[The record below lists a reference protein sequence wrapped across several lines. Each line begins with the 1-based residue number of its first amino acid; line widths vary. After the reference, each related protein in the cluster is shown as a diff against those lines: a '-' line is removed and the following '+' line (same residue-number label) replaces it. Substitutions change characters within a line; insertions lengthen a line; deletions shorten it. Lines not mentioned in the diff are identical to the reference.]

1 MNINPSGNRSNYTI
15 PRQDMKYSPVKCSLA
30 SVDRKNDRRIITTLR
45 LL

>member
-30 SVDRKNDRRIITTLR
+30 LTGKMTSVSL
-45 LL
+45 